1 MSNKSKRPQTLGEE
15 IGNAVTH
22 GFGGLLGIAGLVLMI
37 VKSNTGFELAG
48 SIVFGVAM
56 IFVYTF
62 SCLYHCFKNGSTV
75 KKVFK
80 IFDHSAIYIQ
90 IAGTYTPILLCV
102 IGGIVGWVYF
112 GIQWAVVIIGIL
124 LDIFIPGKSKIAR
137 IILCLILGWSGIMIL
152 PQMYN
157 FNPMLLWLVLAG
169 GVMYSGG
176 ISFYIAGF
184 KYSHFVWHFFVI
196 FGTVL
201 HFIGVYMYIL

>member
-75 KKVFK
+75 KKVF
-80 IFDHSAIYIQ
+80 
-90 IAGTYTPILLCV
+90 
-102 IGGIVGWVYF
+102 
-112 GIQWAVVIIGIL
+112 
-124 LDIFIPGKSKIAR
+124 
-137 IILCLILGWSGIMIL
+137 
-152 PQMYN
+152 
-157 FNPMLLWLVLAG
+157 
-169 GVMYSGG
+169 
-176 ISFYIAGF
+176 
-184 KYSHFVWHFFVI
+184 
-196 FGTVL
+196 
-201 HFIGVYMYIL
+201 